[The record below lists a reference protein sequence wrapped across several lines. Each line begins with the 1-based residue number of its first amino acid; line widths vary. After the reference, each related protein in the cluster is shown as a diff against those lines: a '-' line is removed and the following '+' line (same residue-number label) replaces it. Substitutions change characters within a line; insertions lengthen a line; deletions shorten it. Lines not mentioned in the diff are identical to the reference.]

1 MKHWYRYEVEPFE
14 EKRRDDL
21 CKFLRR
27 SHMQFESGG
36 GDRKLFRKHSL
47 CNGSVLYVVAFLDD
61 EELAAVNHWLQTH

>member
-1 MKHWYRYEVEPFE
+1 MKHWYRYEVETFE

-27 SHMQFESGG
+27 SRMQYESGG

-47 CNGSVLYVVAFLDD
+47 CRDGVLYVVAFLDD